1 MMDWIITRLKSITNE
16 TKLFHFVL
24 GSILGL
30 VFRCILGA
38 LLPHLFAVIG
48 AVGIIGA
55 LGAWKE
61 YKTNDDPKTGNLRWT
76 LMGGFIGAL

>member
-1 MMDWIITRLKSITNE
+1 MMDWIITRLKSITDE

-30 VFRCILGA
+30 VFRCILGV

-61 YKTNDDPKTGNLRWT
+61 NDNPKTGNLRWT